1 MDYREFKYRVTYNSS
16 VIKEALDK
24 NEKIVTVLDNLYTFD
39 SKPKELSSLTLVR
52 KAYDIIPACYIGAL
66 ASIKSNGTDA
76 YIVDKENNIE
86 HLEIKTS
93 EVIGDQIWQGPKGGI
108 RVGANSGS
116 DLKSALGANYTIQTE
131 KIVESKKMRTVL
143 MIADNRF
150 EGFIDSFEIEPSNI
164 GNLIEGKMKLKQS
177 FSIGLHEFLRHGK
190 PAESMIPM
198 MGYYNWIDIIRKTA
212 PVCHNR
218 QGSEK
223 EKEKAI
229 QCK

>member
-1 MDYREFKYRVTYNSS
+1 MDYKEFNYRVTYNSA
-16 VIKEALDK
+16 VIKEALYQNK
-24 NEKIVTVLDNLYTFD
+24 KIVTVLDDLYTFD

-76 YIVDKENNIE
+76 FIVDQDNNVE

-93 EVIGDQIWQGPKGGI
+93 EVAGDQIWQGPKGGI

-131 KIVESKKMRTVL
+131 RIIDSKKMRTVL

-150 EGFIDSFEIEPSNI
+150 EGFIDSFEIEPENI
-164 GNLIEGKMKLKQS
+164 GNLITEKMTLKQS

-190 PAESMIPM
+190 PSTSTIPM
-198 MGYYNWIDIIRKTA
+198 MGYNNWIDIIRKTA

-218 QGSEK
+218 QRSEK
-223 EKEKAI
+223 EKDRP
-229 QCK
+229 CK